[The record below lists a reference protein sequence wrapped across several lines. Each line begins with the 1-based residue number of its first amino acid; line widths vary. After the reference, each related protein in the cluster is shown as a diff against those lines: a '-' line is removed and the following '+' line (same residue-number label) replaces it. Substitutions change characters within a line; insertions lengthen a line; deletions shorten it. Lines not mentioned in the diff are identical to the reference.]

1 MRERG
6 EREKEREREGGGRR
20 REGSRM
26 MEGNLFWDFL
36 RLDVEGE
43 EENEWIYISFCNFR
57 LFLYLDFFCMIME

>member
-43 EENEWIYISFCNFR
+43 EENEWIYISHFVIFVC
-57 LFLYLDFFCMIME
+57 FFIWIFSV